1 MHRADLADLTA
12 FVAVAD
18 ELSFR
23 AAAARVGVTPSA
35 LSHAMRQLEERL
47 GVRLLHRTTRSVA
60 LTDQGRR
67 LLERLR
73 PAIAQIAGAL
83 EDLDQERRRPFGRL
97 RIHASAGAAA
107 AGDFGTGPGDRQQ
120 PRRGGSCGGGRLGD
134 CLYDRPAG
142 GAVHTIRP
150 AGPRA

>member
-1 MHRADLADLTA
+1 MHRGDLADLTA

-23 AAAARVGVTPSA
+23 AAAARVGVTASA

-73 PAIAQIAGAL
+73 PAISCAASGVIAM
-83 EDLDQERRRPFGRL
+83 L
-97 RIHASAGAAA
+97 RICAE
-107 AGDFGTGPGDRQQ
+107 R
-120 PRRGGSCGGGRLGD
+120 
-134 CLYDRPAG
+134 
-142 GAVHTIRP
+142 VMIRP
-150 AGPRA
+150 REAAS